1 MCYKIICSG
10 SRWLLP
16 EFYGYVRDAH
26 NIILECLIQQDG
38 IAAKIAMANDVVGVG
53 RYMCRFTGFSP
64 FEPSELAASRLP
76 IDLHLEMNP
85 QARVVA
91 KDDPLLLE
99 RGVIVRRV
107 GGSSELYLVVK
118 EEDIWNRPS
127 SQAVKSRLDG
137 MLEQSREIS
146 ESGGDMVRSAP

>member
-1 MCYKIICSG
+1 
-10 SRWLLP
+10 
-16 EFYGYVRDAH
+16 
-26 NIILECLIQQDG
+26 
-38 IAAKIAMANDVVGVG
+38 
-53 RYMCRFTGFSP
+53 
-64 FEPSELAASRLP
+64 
-76 IDLHLEMNP
+76 
-85 QARVVA
+85 VVA